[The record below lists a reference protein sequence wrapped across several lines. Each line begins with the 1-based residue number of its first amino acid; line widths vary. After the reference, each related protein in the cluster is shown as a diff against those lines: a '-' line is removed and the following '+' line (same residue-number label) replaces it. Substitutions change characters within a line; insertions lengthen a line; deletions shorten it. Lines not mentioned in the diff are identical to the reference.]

1 VLHRV
6 GYNRLNSAN
15 DLMTDANLPPPTLL
29 VVDDTPENL
38 ELLGEVL
45 QPEYVVRATTNG
57 TRALQIARTMPQPE
71 LILLDVMMPDMD
83 GYEVLARLKADPL
96 TAAIP
101 VIFITAMD
109 RIEDEEHGLDAG
121 AVDYITKPLR
131 PAIVMARV
139 RNQLDL
145 KRARD
150 RLSDQNAWLESQV
163 ALRMRENQTIQN
175 VSMRALASL
184 AETRDNETG
193 NHIRR
198 TQGYVSVLAAAL
210 TNHPRFPALLRPEIV
225 NLIIKAAP
233 LHDIGKVGIPDA
245 ILLKP
250 GKLTT
255 AEWAVM
261 KSHCR
266 LGSDAIMTALQGEEN
281 HAPLAF
287 LHVAMD
293 IAHSHHEKW
302 DGSGYPEQLSGD
314 MIPVSA
320 RLMAVADVF
329 DALIS
334 RRVYKPPLPLDD
346 CIEIIRNGRG
356 NHFDPDIVDAFL
368 TRVDE
373 FSSIA
378 QRYADTDDSLEG
390 NIAHHPIA

>member
-1 VLHRV
+1 LIFPD
-6 GYNRLNSAN
+6 
-15 DLMTDANLPPPTLL
+15 DLMIDAKIPPPPNLL

-38 ELLGEVL
+38 ALLGELL
-45 QPEYVVRATTNG
+45 QPEYVVRAATNG
-57 TRALQIARTMPQPE
+57 IRALQIAATMPQPE

-83 GYEVLARLKADPL
+83 GYEVLARLKADPR

-109 RIEDEEHGLDAG
+109 RMEDEEHGLDSG

-131 PAIVMARV
+131 PAIVLARV
-139 RNQLDL
+139 RTQLDL
-145 KRARD
+145 KHARD
-150 RLSDQNAWLESQV
+150 RLSDQNSWLESQV
-163 ALRMRENQTIQN
+163 ALRMRENQMIQN

-210 TNHPRFPALLRPEIV
+210 ANHPRFPPLLRPEIV
-225 NLIIKAAP
+225 DLIIKAAP

-250 GKLTT
+250 GKLTL
-255 AEWAVM
+255 AEWAVK

-281 HAPLAF
+281 HGPLAF

-334 RRVYKPPLPLDD
+334 RRVYKPALPLDES
-346 CIEIIRNGRG
+346 IEIIRSGRG
-356 NHFDPDIVDAFL
+356 SHFDPDIVDAFL
-368 TRVDE
+368 ACIDE
-373 FSSIA
+373 FSRIA
-378 QRYADTDDSLEG
+378 KRYADTEESLEDRIP
-390 NIAHHPIA
+390 NHPIA

>member
-1 VLHRV
+1 
-6 GYNRLNSAN
+6 
-15 DLMTDANLPPPTLL
+15 MIDAKIPPPPNLL

-38 ELLGEVL
+38 ALLGELL
-45 QPEYVVRATTNG
+45 QPEYVVRAATNG
-57 TRALQIARTMPQPE
+57 IRALQIAATMPQPE

-83 GYEVLARLKADPL
+83 GYEVLARLKADPR

-109 RIEDEEHGLDAG
+109 RMEDEEHGLNSG

-131 PAIVMARV
+131 PAIVLARV
-139 RNQLDL
+139 RTQLDL
-145 KRARD
+145 KHARD

-163 ALRMRENQTIQN
+163 ALRMRENQMIQN

-210 TNHPRFPALLRPEIV
+210 ANHPRFPTLLRPEV
-225 NLIIKAAP
+225 VDLIIKAAP

-250 GKLTT
+250 GKLTLP
-255 AEWAVM
+255 EWAVM

-281 HAPLAF
+281 HGPLAF

-314 MIPVSA
+314 MIPISA

-334 RRVYKPPLPLDD
+334 RRVYKPPLPLDES
-346 CIEIIRNGRG
+346 IEIIRSGRG
-356 NHFDPDIVDAFL
+356 SHFDPDIVDAFL
-368 TRVDE
+368 VRIDE
-373 FSSIA
+373 FTRIA
-378 QRYADTDDSLEG
+378 QRYADTEESLEDRRPS
-390 NIAHHPIA
+390 HPVE

>member
-1 VLHRV
+1 MTE
-6 GYNRLNSAN
+6 AN
-15 DLMTDANLPPPTLL
+15 ISPPPTLL

-38 ELLGEVL
+38 AVLGELL
-45 QPEYVVRATTNG
+45 QPEYVVRAATNG
-57 TRALQIARTMPQPE
+57 IRALQIAATNPQPE

-83 GYEVLARLKADPL
+83 GYEVLARLKADPR

-109 RIEDEEHGLDAG
+109 RMEDEEHGLNSG

-131 PAIVMARV
+131 PAIVLARV
-139 RNQLDL
+139 RTQLDL
-145 KRARD
+145 KHARD

-163 ALRMRENQTIQN
+163 ALRMRENQMIQN

-210 TNHPRFPALLRPEIV
+210 ANHPRFPTLLRPEV
-225 NLIIKAAP
+225 VDLIIKAAP

-250 GKLTT
+250 GKLTLP
-255 AEWAVM
+255 EWAVM

-281 HAPLAF
+281 HGPLAF

-314 MIPVSA
+314 MIPISA

-334 RRVYKPPLPLDD
+334 RRVYKPPLPLDES
-346 CIEIIRNGRG
+346 IEIIRSGRG
-356 NHFDPDIVDAFL
+356 SHFDPDIVDAFL
-368 TRVDE
+368 VRIDE
-373 FSSIA
+373 FTRIA
-378 QRYADTDDSLEG
+378 QRYADTEESLEDRRPS
-390 NIAHHPIA
+390 HPVE